1 MNVTI
6 PTKWK
11 DITVGNYINLRP
23 VLNSELTP
31 IQRVINIL
39 AVLTGEKKEVIKNIS
54 LDQYKEIKKK
64 MSFLDT
70 ELPKELKHKRFK
82 IGNQWYVF
90 ELRAQNLL
98 FGEYINIME
107 IMEKARD
114 NEEAIFDNLHT
125 ILTTVCRP
133 VKRKFFVWRKTKVD
147 AQIIRETSKNFFDN
161 MPITIAYPISVFFY
175 THLDGLTKAIKT
187 CLMEEV
193 ERIKREVTLEM
204 SSLKDGDGGQP

>member
-23 VLNSELTP
+23 VLNSELTA
-31 IQRVINIL
+31 IQRVVNIL

-70 ELPKELKHKRFK
+70 ELPKQLKEKRFK
-82 IGNQWYVF
+82 IGGKWYVF

-107 IMEKARD
+107 IMEKAKD
-114 NEEAIFDNLHT
+114 NEEVIFDNLHT

-133 VKRKFFVWRKTKVD
+133 VKRKLFSFKKINVD
-147 AQIIRETSKNFFDN
+147 AKLIRETSKNFFDN
-161 MPITIAYPISVFFY
+161 MPITVAYPISVFFFN
-175 THLDGLTKAIKT
+175 HLEGLTKAIKT

-193 ERIKREVTLEM
+193 ETIKRQVTNEM
-204 SSLKDGDGGQP
+204 SLLKDGDGGQH